1 MSDSAPSS
9 AAAMEHATGGALDKK
24 GWGWAIFEW
33 ARNPYYNAVVIS
45 AFATYFATEVI
56 GDPVQGQ
63 ALVARTIMIAGLVC
77 AITMPI
83 LGAMIDIGGKR
94 KPLAFLSLLTLG
106 VTSALLWFIQPGVP
120 GSILFGMA
128 LMVVGY
134 VAYTVAELVHNS
146 MLNMAGR
153 PSALPYISGLG
164 LALGN
169 LAGTGVLLML
179 LFMFALPGDPT
190 GPMAASE
197 PAFGLDRAEF
207 EHQRITGP
215 LVAVWL
221 AVFIIPFFLF
231 MPDIKNNP
239 DRTWK
244 KAASTIFAGQGV
256 SSLIKNGVKHTKD
269 MFREHPNVMRYLVGR
284 MIYAD
289 GIGAL
294 LTIGTVFVAGL
305 LGWTLVEVL
314 AISVIGTIAAV
325 CGALTAGF
333 FDRTLG
339 PKRSLMIELSG
350 LIVFLLFQLS
360 ISREAILFGLIPS
373 TDPVW
378 SLPIFTSL
386 SDALYLILV
395 IPSSFLLGACIS
407 SSRYM
412 LVHIAPPE
420 QIGKF
425 FGFYAMA
432 GSVTIWLGPG
442 LVDLMTT
449 VSGSQRIGMSGLFVL
464 FVIGLIIISTVKAD
478 KTPEHEKIRLPD
490 EFA

>member
-1 MSDSAPSS
+1 
-9 AAAMEHATGGALDKK
+9 
-24 GWGWAIFEW
+24 
-33 ARNPYYNAVVIS
+33 
-45 AFATYFATEVI
+45 
-56 GDPVQGQ
+56 
-63 ALVARTIMIAGLVC
+63 
-77 AITMPI
+77 
-83 LGAMIDIGGKR
+83 
-94 KPLAFLSLLTLG
+94 
-106 VTSALLWFIQPGVP
+106 
-120 GSILFGMA
+120 
-128 LMVVGY
+128 
-134 VAYTVAELVHNS
+134 
-146 MLNMAGR
+146 
-153 PSALPYISGLG
+153 
-164 LALGN
+164 
-169 LAGTGVLLML
+169 
-179 LFMFALPGDPT
+179 
-190 GPMAASE
+190 
-197 PAFGLDRAEF
+197 
-207 EHQRITGP
+207 
-215 LVAVWL
+215 
-221 AVFIIPFFLF
+221 
-231 MPDIKNNP
+231 
-239 DRTWK
+239 
-244 KAASTIFAGQGV
+244 
-256 SSLIKNGVKHTKD
+256 
-269 MFREHPNVMRYLVGR
+269 
-284 MIYAD
+284 
-289 GIGAL
+289 
-294 LTIGTVFVAGL
+294 
-305 LGWTLVEVL
+305 
-314 AISVIGTIAAV
+314 
-325 CGALTAGF
+325 
-333 FDRTLG
+333 
-339 PKRSLMIELSG
+339 MIELSG